1 MKAAVLTA
9 YGNPLEILDRQ
20 DPVPG
25 PGQVVVDVRA
35 SGVCGSDLFLQK
47 GNFSSTM
54 PIVPGHE
61 ASGTVSA
68 VGPGVESVRPGQPV
82 AIYYIDFCGT
92 CRMCEVGRVNM
103 CLSVRRMGVEF
114 DGAFAERVLV
124 SEKSVI
130 PVRPEDDPAAIAV
143 LTDAVATPY
152 HGLMQVARVRDGE
165 TVVVFGIG
173 GLGSNAVQ
181 LAAHL
186 GCNVI
191 AVSRSQEKLDLA
203 EKMGAATLIEAGD
216 DVVDRIA
223 AAAGPGGPGVIVQTV
238 GSARVYEQAVAAAG
252 IGCRIVAIGSSL
264 DSFPV
269 MPMDLIWREAGL
281 MGSRGFIPDD
291 IRAVIE
297 LHRLGVIRT
306 DHLLQNLRPL
316 EEANLALDD
325 LREGTVL
332 RSVITFGEGW

>member
-1 MKAAVLTA
+1 MKAAVLTE
-9 YGNPLEILDRQ
+9 YGKPLEMLDRH

-25 PGQVVVDVRA
+25 PGQVVVDIRA

-47 GNFSSTM
+47 GGFSSTM

-61 ASGTVSA
+61 ASGTISE
-68 VGPGVESVRPGQPV
+68 VGPGVESVQPGQPV
-82 AIYYIDFCGT
+82 ALYYIEFCGT
-92 CRMCEVGRVNM
+92 CRLCAAGRVNM

-114 DGAFAERVLV
+114 DGAFAERVV
-124 SEKSVI
+124 ISDKSVI
-130 PVRPEDDPAAIAV
+130 LVRREDDPAEIAV

-152 HGLMQVARVRDGE
+152 HGLTQVAHVRDGE

-186 GCNVI
+186 GCNVV
-191 AVSRSQEKLDLA
+191 AVSRSSEKLALA
-203 EKMGAATLIEAGD
+203 KRMGAQTVIKAGD

-223 AAAGPGGPGVIVQTV
+223 DAVGPGGPGVIVQTV
-238 GSARVYEQAVAAAG
+238 GSAQVYEQAVASAG

-269 MPMDLIWREAGL
+269 MPMDLIWREASL
-281 MGSRGFIPDD
+281 MGSRGFTPDD
-291 IRAVIE
+291 IRAVIA
-297 LHRLGVIRT
+297 LHRLGSITT
-306 DHLLQNLRPL
+306 DHLLQSRRPL
-316 EEANLALDD
+316 AETNHALDD
-325 LREGTVL
+325 LREGKVL
-332 RSVITFGEGW
+332 RSLITFGEGW